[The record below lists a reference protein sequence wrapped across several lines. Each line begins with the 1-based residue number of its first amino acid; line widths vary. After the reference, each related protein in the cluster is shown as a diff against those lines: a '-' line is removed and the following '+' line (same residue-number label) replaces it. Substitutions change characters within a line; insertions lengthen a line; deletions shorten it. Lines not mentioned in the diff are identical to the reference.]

1 MNKRI
6 ALLLSTILALFL
18 VDGRLALAQSWP
30 QKPIMLVVPFASGG
44 GTDAFARPLAMQ
56 LDQQLGVRVLID
68 NRAGGGGTVGAAAA
82 AKAAPDG
89 YTFFVGAAHHA
100 IAQTVYPKL
109 TYNIEKDFVP
119 IGMISR
125 VPHVVVLGPGKVP
138 AKTLSELVA
147 HTRANPGKVNYA
159 SGGSG
164 TTQHFAG
171 ELFKL
176 VTKTQIQHVPYR
188 GAGPMMQDLLAGH
201 VDMAFDG
208 LGSSANQVREGRL
221 RGLAVTA
228 PKRVT
233 TLPDVPTAEEAGVPG
248 FEVSTWYALWA
259 PKNTPATIVERIT
272 KELQIALQSANVK
285 PVWESNGSEVPSMMG
300 AEFGAFVSSEV
311 VRWGKVAQEAGVKIE

>member
-1 MNKRI
+1 MNRRI
-6 ALLLSTILALFL
+6 ALLLATVLALL
-18 VDGRLALAQSWP
+18 LTDGRLALQSWP
-30 QKPIMLVVPFASGG
+30 QKPIMLIVPFASGG

-147 HTRANPGKVNYA
+147 HARANPAKINYA

-164 TTQHFAG
+164 TTHHFAG

-208 LGSSANQVREGRL
+208 LGSSANQVREVGCAGLPSPRPSASPRCRTSRRL
-221 RGLAVTA
+221 RRPECLASKSRPGMHFGHRRIHRQRSLSESPRSCRPRCSQPASSRFGKQRLRSAVHGGR
-228 PKRVT
+228 RVRSIC
-233 TLPDVPTAEEAGVPG
+233 LV
-248 FEVSTWYALWA
+248 
-259 PKNTPATIVERIT
+259 
-272 KELQIALQSANVK
+272 
-285 PVWESNGSEVPSMMG
+285 
-300 AEFGAFVSSEV
+300 
-311 VRWGKVAQEAGVKIE
+311 

>member
-1 MNKRI
+1 MKAKI
-6 ALLLSTILALFL
+6 ALLVGTSLVLFFVDLNLAI
-18 VDGRLALAQSWP
+18 AQSWP
-30 QKPIMLVVPFASGG
+30 QKPIMLIVPFASGG

-109 TYNIEKDFVP
+109 TYNIESDFVP

-138 AKTLSELVA
+138 ARTLSELIA
-147 HTRANPGKVNYA
+147 HARANPAKVNYA

-176 VTKTQIQHVPYR
+176 ITKMQIQHVPYR

-208 LGSSANQVREGRL
+208 LGSSAAQVREGRL

-233 TLPDVPTAEEAGVPG
+233 SLPDVPTAKEAGVPG

-259 PKNTPATIVERIT
+259 PKNTPATILERIT
-272 KELQIALQSANVK
+272 KELQIALQTATVK
-285 PVWESNGSEVPSMMG
+285 QVWESNGSEMPSMMG

-311 VRWGKVAQEAGVKIE
+311 VRWGKVAHDAGVKIE